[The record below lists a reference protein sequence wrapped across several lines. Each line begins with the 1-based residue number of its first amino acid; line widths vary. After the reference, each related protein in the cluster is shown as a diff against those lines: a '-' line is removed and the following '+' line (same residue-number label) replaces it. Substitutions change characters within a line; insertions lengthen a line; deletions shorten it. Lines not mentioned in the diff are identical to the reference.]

1 MKLKLGLVA
10 LLGATVLFAR
20 DIIVPASEL
29 PRNAQDFISQN
40 FKTAQIALVKKD
52 IDSYDVTLND
62 GTEIDFI
69 ITGEWKDVDGK
80 YKALPNSILPNI
92 MPKISASSN
101 AQIIEVSREI
111 NGYKFELS
119 NQLKIY
125 TDAQGNILGQKF
137 DIAKLS
143 LF

>member
-1 MKLKLGLVA
+1 MKLKLGLAA

-29 PRNAQDFISQN
+29 PRNAQDFISKN

-125 TDAQGNILGQKF
+125 TDAQG
-137 DIAKLS
+137 
-143 LF
+143 

>member
-1 MKLKLGLVA
+1 MKLKLGLAA
-10 LLGATVLFAR
+10 LLGATVLVAR

-29 PRNAQDFISQN
+29 PRNAQDFISKN

-137 DIAKLS
+137 DY
-143 LF
+143 

>member
-1 MKLKLGLVA
+1 MKLKLGLAA

-29 PRNAQDFISQN
+29 PRNAQDFISKN

-119 NQLKIY
+119 NQLK
-125 TDAQGNILGQKF
+125 
-137 DIAKLS
+137 
-143 LF
+143 

>member
-1 MKLKLGLVA
+1 MKAKLTLLA
-10 LLGATVLFAR
+10 LLGTTVLFAR

-29 PRNAQDFISQN
+29 PRNAQDFISKN

-125 TDAQGNILGQKF
+125 TDTQGNILGQKF
-137 DIAKLS
+137 DY
-143 LF
+143 

>member
-1 MKLKLGLVA
+1 MKLKLGLAA

-29 PRNAQDFISQN
+29 PRNAQDFISKN

-80 YKALPNSILPNI
+80 YKALPNTILPNI

-101 AQIIEVSREI
+101 AQIIEVSKEI

-137 DIAKLS
+137 DY
-143 LF
+143 

>member
-1 MKLKLGLVA
+1 MKLKLGLAA
-10 LLGATVLFAR
+10 LLGVTVLFAR

-29 PRNAQDFISQN
+29 PRNAQDFISKN

-137 DIAKLS
+137 DY
-143 LF
+143 

>member
-1 MKLKLGLVA
+1 MKLKLGLAA

-29 PRNAQDFISQN
+29 PRNAQDFISKN

-137 DIAKLS
+137 DH
-143 LF
+143 

>member
-1 MKLKLGLVA
+1 MKLKLGLAA

-125 TDAQGNILGQKF
+125 TDTQGNILGQKF
-137 DIAKLS
+137 DY
-143 LF
+143 

>member
-1 MKLKLGLVA
+1 MKLKLGLAA

-29 PRNAQDFISQN
+29 PRNAQDFISKN

-69 ITGEWKDVDGK
+69 ITGEWKEVDGK

-111 NGYKFELS
+111 SGYKFELS

-137 DIAKLS
+137 DY
-143 LF
+143 

>member
-1 MKLKLGLVA
+1 MKLKLGLAA
-10 LLGATVLFAR
+10 LLSATVLFAR

-29 PRNAQDFISQN
+29 PRNAQDFISKN

-69 ITGEWKDVDGK
+69 ITGEWKEVDGK

-111 NGYKFELS
+111 SGYKFELS

-137 DIAKLS
+137 DY
-143 LF
+143 

>member
-1 MKLKLGLVA
+1 MKLKLGLAA

-20 DIIVPASEL
+20 DMVVPVSEL
-29 PRNAQDFISQN
+29 PKNAQDFISKN
-40 FKTAQIALVKKD
+40 FRTAQIALVKKD

-69 ITGEWKDVDGK
+69 INGEWKDVDGK
-80 YKALPNSILPNI
+80 YKALPNTILPNI

-137 DIAKLS
+137 D
-143 LF
+143 

>member
-1 MKLKLGLVA
+1 MKLKLGLAA

-29 PRNAQDFISQN
+29 PRNAQDFISKN
-40 FKTAQIALVKKD
+40 FKTVQIALVKKD

-137 DIAKLS
+137 DY
-143 LF
+143 

>member
-1 MKLKLGLVA
+1 MKLKLGLAA

-20 DIIVPASEL
+20 DMVVPVSEL
-29 PRNAQDFISQN
+29 PKNAQNFISKN
-40 FKTAQIALVKKD
+40 FRTAQIALVKKD

-69 ITGEWKDVDGK
+69 INGEWKDVDGK
-80 YKALPNSILPNI
+80 YKALPNTILPNI

-137 DIAKLS
+137 DY
-143 LF
+143 

>member
-1 MKLKLGLVA
+1 MKLKLGLAA

-29 PRNAQDFISQN
+29 PRNAQDFISKN

-80 YKALPNSILPNI
+80 YKDLPNSILPNI

-125 TDAQGNILGQKF
+125 TDTQGNILGQKF
-137 DIAKLS
+137 DY
-143 LF
+143 

>member
-1 MKLKLGLVA
+1 MKLKLGLAA

-29 PRNAQDFISQN
+29 PRNAQDFISKN

-52 IDSYDVTLND
+52 IHSYDVTLND

-125 TDAQGNILGQKF
+125 TDTQGNILGQKF
-137 DIAKLS
+137 DY
-143 LF
+143 

>member
-1 MKLKLGLVA
+1 MKLKLGLAA

-29 PRNAQDFISQN
+29 PRNAQDFISKN

-80 YKALPNSILPNI
+80 YKALPNSIMPNI

-137 DIAKLS
+137 DY
-143 LF
+143 

>member
-1 MKLKLGLVA
+1 MKLKLGLAA

-29 PRNAQDFISQN
+29 PRNAQDFISKN

-69 ITGEWKDVDGK
+69 ITGEWKEVDGK

-111 NGYKFELS
+111 SGYKFELS

-125 TDAQGNILGQKF
+125 TDAQGNI
-137 DIAKLS
+137 
-143 LF
+143 

>member
-1 MKLKLGLVA
+1 MKLKLGLAA

-20 DIIVPASEL
+20 DIIVPVSEL
-29 PRNAQDFISQN
+29 PRNAQDFISKN

-137 DIAKLS
+137 DY
-143 LF
+143 

>member
-1 MKLKLGLVA
+1 MKLKLGLAA

-29 PRNAQDFISQN
+29 PRNAQDFISKN

-111 NGYKFELS
+111 SGYKFELS

-137 DIAKLS
+137 DY
-143 LF
+143 

>member
-1 MKLKLGLVA
+1 MKLKLGLAA

-29 PRNAQDFISQN
+29 PRNAQDFISKN

-69 ITGEWKDVDGK
+69 ITGEWKEVDGK

-137 DIAKLS
+137 DY
-143 LF
+143 

>member
-1 MKLKLGLVA
+1 MKLKLGLAA
-10 LLGATVLFAR
+10 LLGATMLFAR

-29 PRNAQDFISQN
+29 PRNAQDFISKN

-137 DIAKLS
+137 DY
-143 LF
+143 

>member
-1 MKLKLGLVA
+1 MKLKLGLAA

-29 PRNAQDFISQN
+29 PRNAQDFISKN

-137 DIAKLS
+137 DC
-143 LF
+143 

>member
-20 DIIVPASEL
+20 DMVVPVSEL
-29 PRNAQDFISQN
+29 PKNAQDFISKN
-40 FKTAQIALVKKD
+40 FRTAQIALVKKD

-69 ITGEWKDVDGK
+69 INGEWKDVDGK
-80 YKALPNSILPNI
+80 YKALPNTILPNI
-92 MPKISASSN
+92 MPKISTSSN

-137 DIAKLS
+137 DY
-143 LF
+143 

>member
-1 MKLKLGLVA
+1 MKLKLGLAA

-29 PRNAQDFISQN
+29 PRNAQDFISKN

-92 MPKISASSN
+92 MPKVSASSN

-137 DIAKLS
+137 DY
-143 LF
+143 

>member
-1 MKLKLGLVA
+1 MKIKLGLAA

-20 DIIVPASEL
+20 DMVVPVSEL
-29 PRNAQDFISQN
+29 PKNAQNFISKN

-69 ITGEWKDVDGK
+69 INGEWKDVDGK
-80 YKALPNSILPNI
+80 YKALPNTILPNI

-137 DIAKLS
+137 DY
-143 LF
+143 

>member
-1 MKLKLGLVA
+1 MKLKLGLAA

-29 PRNAQDFISQN
+29 PRNAQDFISKN

-119 NQLKIY
+119 NQLKI
-125 TDAQGNILGQKF
+125 
-137 DIAKLS
+137 
-143 LF
+143 

>member
-1 MKLKLGLVA
+1 MKLKLGLAA

-29 PRNAQDFISQN
+29 PRNAQDFISKN
-40 FKTAQIALVKKD
+40 FTTAQIALVKKD

-137 DIAKLS
+137 DY
-143 LF
+143 

>member
-1 MKLKLGLVA
+1 MKLKLGLAA

-29 PRNAQDFISQN
+29 PRNAQDFISKN

-92 MPKISASSN
+92 MPNIMPKISASSN

-137 DIAKLS
+137 DY
-143 LF
+143 

>member
-1 MKLKLGLVA
+1 MKMKLGLAA

-20 DIIVPASEL
+20 DMVVPVSEL
-29 PRNAQDFISQN
+29 PKNAQNFISKN

-69 ITGEWKDVDGK
+69 INGEWKDVDGK
-80 YKALPNSILPNI
+80 YKALPNTILPNI

-137 DIAKLS
+137 DY
-143 LF
+143 

>member
-1 MKLKLGLVA
+1 MKLKLGLAA

-29 PRNAQDFISQN
+29 PRNAQDFISKN

-125 TDAQGNILGQKF
+125 TDA
-137 DIAKLS
+137 
-143 LF
+143 

>member
-1 MKLKLGLVA
+1 MKLKLGLAA

-29 PRNAQDFISQN
+29 PRNAQDFISKN

-101 AQIIEVSREI
+101 AQIIEASREI

-137 DIAKLS
+137 DY
-143 LF
+143 

>member
-1 MKLKLGLVA
+1 MKLKLGLAA

-29 PRNAQDFISQN
+29 PRNAQDFISKN

-62 GTEIDFI
+62 GIEIDFI

-137 DIAKLS
+137 DY
-143 LF
+143 

>member
-1 MKLKLGLVA
+1 MKLKLGLAA

-29 PRNAQDFISQN
+29 PRNAQDFISKN

-125 TDAQGNILGQKF
+125 TDAQGNILGKNL
-137 DIAKLS
+137 IINSKS
-143 LF
+143 M